1 VLKNPFRTGDK
12 VLASRLENGEDHEP
26 GTVIDA
32 YELLIGAES
41 KPMVVVEF
49 EDGERRYLIGGAP
62 NVLPAPAAEQETAG
76 EEAAD
81 GEAEGAPAEAEPE
94 TVDVE
99 DAGGTA
105 PQSPEPGEG

>member
-62 NVLPAPAAEQETAG
+62 NVLPAPVSEQEAAG
-76 EEAAD
+76 EEAGK
-81 GEAEGAPAEAEPE
+81 GESEGAPAGAEAE
-94 TVDVE
+94 TAGAE
-99 DAGGTA
+99 DAGVTA
-105 PQSPEPGEG
+105 PENPEPAEG